1 MTYFDV
7 QKIVCFPIYVF
18 VFKVI
23 LSTLASLLEA
33 EMWGKKAVSVTG
45 LLLFYGLLQDLSSC

>member
-1 MTYFDV
+1 MYKRLYVSQF
-7 QKIVCFPIYVF
+7 VF